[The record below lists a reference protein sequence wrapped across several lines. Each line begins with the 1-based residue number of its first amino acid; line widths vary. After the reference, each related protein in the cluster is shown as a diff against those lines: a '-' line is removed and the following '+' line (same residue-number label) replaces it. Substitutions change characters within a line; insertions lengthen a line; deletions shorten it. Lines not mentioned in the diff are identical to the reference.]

1 MQKPLSEL
9 LSLPEAE
16 VRRLVE
22 HEPLLVTHN
31 GEPHLVAQSLDSFEF
46 MVRRLRELEATP
58 TKQPTCRLGKVIQLR
73 LIERPSR

>member
-16 VRRLVE
+16 VRQLVE

-31 GEPHLVAQSLDSFEF
+31 GEPHLVAQSLNSFES
-46 MVRRLRELEATP
+46 MVRRLRELEAASTRQS
-58 TKQPTCRLGKVIQLR
+58 TRRLAKIIPLR
-73 LIERPSR
+73 SIDGPSR